1 MTNFW
6 NIFLKFFP
14 SKKRTT
20 ISGTDRL
27 VLTPE
32 KQLNKGN
39 TTVSYN
45 TVADIAT
52 YVSTQIPTGVQSVVA
67 GANITVDNTDPQN
80 PVVSSTGGSSLWA
93 EGDPFGGSND
103 YLYNVNQDLAQGFIV
118 YKTDGTV
125 TSLIAILND
134 TDRITLNT
142 QDGVTETIFSL
153 QPTGVTITT
162 DAAVPNIILTLPE
175 YVDDA
180 AADADGN
187 LNQGALYKLT
197 GDRTL
202 YQKP

>member
-14 SKKRTT
+14 SKKRAT
-20 ISGTDRL
+20 ISGADRL

-39 TTVSYN
+39 TLVSYN
-45 TVADIAT
+45 TVDDIAD
-52 YVSTQIPTGVQSVVA
+52 YISTQLPQGVQSVVA
-67 GANITVDNTDPQN
+67 GTNIMVDNTDPQN
-80 PVVSSTGGSSLWA
+80 PIVSSSGGSSLWA
-93 EGDPFGGSND
+93 EGDPFGGSDD
-103 YLYNVNQDLAQGFIV
+103 YLYNVNQDLTQGFIV

-142 QDGVTETIFSL
+142 QDGITETTFSL
-153 QPTGVTITT
+153 QPTGVRIST
-162 DAAVPNIILTLPE
+162 DATVPNIILTLPE
-175 YVDDA
+175 YADDT

-187 LNQGALYKLT
+187 LNQGALYKLI